1 MAVFVTYCEITTLC
15 LDKMLQKQRIQNFDV
30 KGNLVSGPL
39 DNIGYVPFDEAL
51 AKCENIARWRVEEE
65 ISRSKFI
72 EALKVS

>member
-1 MAVFVTYCEITTLC
+1 M
-15 LDKMLQKQRIQNFDV
+15 

-72 EALKVS
+72 EALKVSYPQ

>member
-1 MAVFVTYCEITTLC
+1 M
-15 LDKMLQKQRIQNFDV
+15 
-30 KGNLVSGPL
+30 SGPL

-51 AKCENIARWRVEEE
+51 GKCENIARWRVEEE